1 MELYCRV
8 IVYGEI
14 VLVLTVGDL
23 SVSFGLRF
31 LRSILTTAILCDVV

>member
-1 MELYCRV
+1 MELYSRV

-23 SVSFGLRF
+23 SFSFGLRF
-31 LRSILTTAILCDVV
+31 LTNIMNTAILCDVV